1 MFERYQ
7 DYEGISGFFL
17 DLLCPQDPCGPGH
30 PCGVDP
36 CSPVQEK
43 GEGQFI
49 IEDNFAT
56 GRFTS

>member
-17 DLLCPQDPCGPGH
+17 DLLCPQDPCGL
-30 PCGVDP
+30 
-36 CSPVQEK
+36 VQEK
-43 GEGQFI
+43 GEGQFN

-56 GRFTS
+56 GRLTS